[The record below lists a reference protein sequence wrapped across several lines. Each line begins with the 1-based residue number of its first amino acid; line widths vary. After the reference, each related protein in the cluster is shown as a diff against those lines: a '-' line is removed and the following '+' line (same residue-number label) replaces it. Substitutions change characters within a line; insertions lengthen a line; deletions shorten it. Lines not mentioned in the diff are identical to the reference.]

1 MDPDNKVDYKE
12 TLFLPKT
19 DFPMR
24 AGLPAR
30 EPQWLDRWEKLK
42 IYSKL
47 ETKGSWL
54 SNKSRIS
61 VTC

>member
-19 DFPMR
+19 EFPMR

-30 EPQWLDRWEKLK
+30 EPQWLDRWKKLRE
-42 IYSKL
+42 L
-47 ETKGSWL
+47 QDNEGSWVSQL
-54 SNKSRIS
+54 
-61 VTC
+61 VD